1 MKQETD
7 DVLLLKILN
16 NVENFLEPWKRKYI
30 WNYTV
35 LENDTRLS
43 LIYSIY
49 QGVQLL
55 KNLLC
60 FKYSCIYT
68 SKLKN

>member
-7 DVLLLKILN
+7 DVLLLKILD
-16 NVENFLEPWKRKYI
+16 NVENFLESWKRKYF

-35 LENDTRLS
+35 LENDTRFS

-55 KNLLC
+55 ENLLC

>member
-7 DVLLLKILN
+7 DVLLLKILD
-16 NVENFLEPWKRKYI
+16 NVENFLESWKRNYF

-35 LENDTRLS
+35 LENDRRFS

-55 KNLLC
+55 ENLLC

>member
-1 MKQETD
+1 MKQEID
-7 DVLLLKILN
+7 DILLLKILD
-16 NVENFLEPWKRKYI
+16 NVENFLESWKRKYI

-55 KNLLC
+55 ENLLC